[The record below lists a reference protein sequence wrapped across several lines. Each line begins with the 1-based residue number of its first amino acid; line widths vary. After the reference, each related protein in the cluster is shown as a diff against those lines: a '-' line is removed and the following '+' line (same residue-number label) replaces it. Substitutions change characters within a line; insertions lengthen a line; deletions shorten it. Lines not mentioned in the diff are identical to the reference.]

1 MKLFAA
7 RKRELEESD
16 ALKKAR
22 SKDSDKEAL
31 RKLTHEEKMALVD
44 QMQQSAQTL
53 DASKKQKLNI
63 NEIDCTKLTSE
74 EIAKE

>member
-31 RKLTHEEKMALVD
+31 RKLTHEGKMALVD